1 MDPDANPPFEV
12 PDAGGNL
19 GDVGASIGTS
29 FDAPALAGPAA
40 MAPRERHR
48 VFVKSGVTGEVSED
62 TLQRHFSHYGNVT
75 DVYIPRVMPSQIP
88 KGFAY
93 ISFDSDDAVHRAVI
107 TYLRRLAHF
116 PFNPKILNMLIQPST

>member
-1 MDPDANPPFEV
+1 MDPDANLPFEG

-19 GDVGASIGTS
+19 GDVGAPIGTS
-29 FDAPALAGPAA
+29 FDAPAPASASAAA

-93 ISFDSDDAVHRAVI
+93 ISFDSDDAVHRAV
-107 TYLRRLAHF
+107 
-116 PFNPKILNMLIQPST
+116 S